1 MTKLQFLLPQHLLS
15 NLMYRL
21 TRVKTTWF
29 KNFLIKNFIKLYDV
43 NMTEAANDDINS
55 YDCFN
60 DFFIRE
66 LRKDARKIAK
76 KQIISPVD
84 GSISSYGR
92 INDSRYFKQKDFIF
106 LQKHY

>member
-43 NMTEAANDDINS
+43 NMTEAANDDIKS

-66 LRKDARKIAK
+66 LRKDSRKIAK
-76 KQIISPVD
+76 NRLSHLLMVLSQAMEELLM
-84 GSISSYGR
+84 GS
-92 INDSRYFKQKDFIF
+92 YFKQKDFIF
-106 LQKHY
+106 LQNHY